1 MKKILVVEDEE
12 NLRILYKQ
20 ELSEPEYDVI
30 TVESGEEALDVLKD
44 EKIDLVVLDIRL
56 TGMNGLETLEEM
68 LLKDRDLKVIINTAF
83 ANYKDDFS
91 SWLADAYIVKSSDV
105 SELKS
110 KVNEL
115 LA

>member
-1 MKKILVVEDEE
+1 MKKILIVEDEE

-20 ELSEPEYDVI
+20 EISEPNYDVI
-30 TVESGEEALDVLKD
+30 TVESGEEALTVLND

-68 LLKDRDLKVIINTAF
+68 LLKNRDLKVIINTAF

-110 KVNEL
+110 KINEL